1 MKKEAGKQAGKTD
14 TAPAKDTANAEG
26 TADEE
31 PEQPQNGFGKFE
43 YIN

>member
-1 MKKEAGKQAGKTD
+1 MKAGKQAGKTD
-14 TAPAKDTANAEG
+14 TAVKETANAEG
-26 TADEE
+26 TAEEE

>member
-1 MKKEAGKQAGKTD
+1 MKAANKQAAGKTD
-14 TAPAKDTANAEG
+14 TAAAKDTANAEG
-26 TADEE
+26 TAEEE

>member
-1 MKKEAGKQAGKTD
+1 MKKGAPGKTD
-14 TAPAKDTANAEG
+14 TAAAGKETANAEG
-26 TADEE
+26 TAEEE